1 MKLNSY
7 TEVLNVKWKH
17 FYTVTIRM
25 SRWSKVGEIVNNRVI
40 VHPRTANLHSRTRT
54 FYFDNV
60 REAVAFAEDMRAKV
74 LNHLEGKN
82 IDCVNRGRTLLYPFT
97 EKYMKI
103 VIEDRDSYD
112 YRYIDVLPYHY
123 SIGLRYC
130 QD

>member
-25 SRWSKVGEIVNNRVI
+25 SRWSKVGEVVNNRVI
-40 VHPRTANLHSRTRT
+40 VHPRTTDLHVRTRT
-54 FYFDNV
+54 YYFDNA
-60 REAVAFAEDMRAKV
+60 REAVAFAEDMRTKL

-82 IDCVNRGRTLLYPFT
+82 IDYVNMGRTLIYPFT
-97 EKYMKI
+97 EKYLKI
-103 VIEDRDSYD
+103 VIDRDSDD
-112 YRYIDVLPYHY
+112 YRYIDALPYHY
-123 SIGLRYC
+123 GIGLNYC